1 MSWHPFDTWIIVIGV
16 LCAVSCALPGT
27 FLVLRKMSMMGDAIS
42 HAVLPGLALAFLLT
56 ASRSSVPMFVGA
68 VAAGILTALF
78 TGWIG
83 QAGRVERG
91 AAMGIVFTT
100 LFALGLLLMV
110 QAADRV
116 DLDPS
121 CVLYGAIELAP
132 LDVAN
137 TVHLGPWMLEVPR
150 AVWVLLGA
158 LTANLLFLTLFFKEL
173 TVTSFDPAFSA
184 TAGFRP
190 ALVECG
196 LMGLVALTA
205 VAAFEVVGSI
215 LVIAMLIVPGAT
227 ARLLSDR
234 LGITLVWSAVL
245 AAAAAVLGHTL
256 AIVLPERFGLPPTST
271 SGMMAVACGLLF
283 LVALL
288 VRRPAP

>member
-1 MSWHPFDTWIIVIGV
+1 MSWHPLDTSITLIGI
-16 LCAVSCALPGT
+16 LCAVACALPGT
-27 FLVLRKMSMMGDAIS
+27 FLVLRKVSMMGDAIS
-42 HAVLPGLALAFLLT
+42 HAVLPGLALAFIVT
-56 ASRSSVPMFVGA
+56 ASRASLPMFLGA
-68 VAAGILTALF
+68 VVAGVLTALF

-83 QAGRVERG
+83 QTGRVERG

-100 LFALGLLLMV
+100 LFAAGLLIMV

-132 LDVAN
+132 LDVVATLPLGD
-137 TVHLGPWMLEVPR
+137 TVLDVPR
-150 AVWVLLGA
+150 AILVLLGA
-158 LTANLLFLTLFFKEL
+158 LIANLVLITLFFKEL
-173 TVTSFDPAFSA
+173 AVTSFDPGFSI

-190 ALVECG
+190 ALIDCA

-227 ARLLSDR
+227 ARLLTDR
-234 LGITLVWSAVL
+234 LSATLGWSVAVAATAAILGHLL
-245 AAAAAVLGHTL
+245 AVFLPEVLG
-256 AIVLPERFGLPPTST
+256 FPPTST
-271 SGMMAVACGLLF
+271 SGMMAVASGCLF
-283 LVALL
+283 LLALL
-288 VRRPAP
+288 VRKQVR